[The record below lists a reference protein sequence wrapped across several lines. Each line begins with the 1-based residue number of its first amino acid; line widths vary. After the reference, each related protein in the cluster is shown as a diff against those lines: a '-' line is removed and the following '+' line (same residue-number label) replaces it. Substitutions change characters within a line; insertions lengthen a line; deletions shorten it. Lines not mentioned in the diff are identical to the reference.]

1 MMNNYAENKKTLDAI
16 RRKYSCAG
24 DVLFRTAIQ
33 TVVEYGTDNL
43 LDDWNYEHLCKDIND
58 RHDEAEANGKNLWI
72 TRDFELA
79 IVECARE
86 IANVNIYDMLIYIQK
101 EVWLS
106 NDGGIDYQRAIQL
119 LKNCMY
125 DIEQRENCE
134 NKLTLYAFEDIGF
147 EEEELIEFNFGYLLN
162 VMEDEDDEM

>member
-1 MMNNYAENKKTLDAI
+1 MMNNYAENKKVLDTI

-86 IANVNIYDMLIYIQK
+86 IAGVNIYDMLIYIQK

-106 NDGGIDYQRAIQL
+106 GDGIDYQRTIEL
-119 LKNCMY
+119 LKGCMSN
-125 DIEQRENCE
+125 IEMWNDCRNE
-134 NKLTLYAFEDIGF
+134 LTLGEFEDIGF
-147 EEEELIEFNFGYLLN
+147 DDEEIKMLGFGYVLDVREEEYN
-162 VMEDEDDEM
+162 EM

>member
-1 MMNNYAENKKTLDAI
+1 MNNYAENKKALDAI

-86 IANVNIYDMLIYIQK
+86 IASVNIYDMLIYIQK

-106 NDGGIDYQRAIQL
+106 GDGIDYQRAIEL
-119 LKNCMY
+119 LKKCIY
-125 DIEQRENCE
+125 DIEERENCE
-134 NKLTLYAFEDIGF
+134 DKLLYQSLEQIGF
-147 EEEELIEFNFGYLLN
+147 DDDEIEELGFGY
-162 VMEDEDDEM
+162 VFDVKED

>member
-58 RHDEAEANGKNLWI
+58 RHDETEANGKNLWI

-86 IANVNIYDMLIYIQK
+86 IASVNIYDMLIYIQK

-106 NDGGIDYQRAIQL
+106 GDGIDYQRAIEL
-119 LKNCMY
+119 LKKCIY
-125 DIEQRENCE
+125 DIEERENCE
-134 NKLTLYAFEDIGF
+134 DKLLYQSLEQIGF
-147 EEEELIEFNFGYLLN
+147 DDDEIEELGFGY
-162 VMEDEDDEM
+162 VFDVKED